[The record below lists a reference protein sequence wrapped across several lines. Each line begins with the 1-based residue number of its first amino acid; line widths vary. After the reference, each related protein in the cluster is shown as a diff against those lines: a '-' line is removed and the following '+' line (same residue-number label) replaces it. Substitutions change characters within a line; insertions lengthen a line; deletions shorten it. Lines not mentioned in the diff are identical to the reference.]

1 MLLFSQSSIRN
12 GLGTT
17 DTYSFFFP
25 EEQRECIANATI
37 WKIISKNKTKKFQ
50 EEGASFFFPSLLSLQ
65 KGNVVYSQPCLCSL
79 KSSNYHLS
87 FLFLLCNCLAF
98 FTSAFRTSG
107 KGWMGNGVLGLRG
120 TTMTFIEYVLR
131 PNTSTHV
138 PLPQNM
144 LALLCLGFE
153 EF

>member
-1 MLLFSQSSIRN
+1 MLLLFPRGTKGMYSKPNYLESIIKKTKQKKFRKRE
-12 GLGTT
+12 
-17 DTYSFFFP
+17 YPFFFLP
-25 EEQRECIANATI
+25 NI
-37 WKIISKNKTKKFQ
+37 
-50 EEGASFFFPSLLSLQ
+50 PP

-98 FTSAFRTSG
+98 FTSAFRTSR

-144 LALLCLGFE
+144 LALLCLGFK